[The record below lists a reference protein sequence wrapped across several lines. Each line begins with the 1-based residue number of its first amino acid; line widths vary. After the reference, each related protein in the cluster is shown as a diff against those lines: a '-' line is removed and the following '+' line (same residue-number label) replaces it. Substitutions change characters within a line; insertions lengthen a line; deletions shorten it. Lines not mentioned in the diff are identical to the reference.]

1 MPRAA
6 YGRDIKNAGK
16 LVEKSSVQ
24 NSSPIGTAMMVIQYS
39 TVHNGSTSLALM
51 FMCLAVYTVC
61 TVGMAYPVR
70 KAIQISAI
78 QHEM

>member
-39 TVHNGSTSLALM
+39 IQYIMANGSTSLALM

-78 QHEM
+78 